1 MLIDLLLGGKGNI
14 DFVSVLV
21 SVLSAL
27 AVIFLT
33 LPIHEFAHAFI
44 ADKLGDPTP
53 RYQRRLTLNPFV
65 HIDYFGALCILLF
78 GFGWAKPVQVNAYNF
93 KKPKFGMAM
102 VALAG
107 PLSNLIVAFLSLT
120 CCKLITIFWM
130 AEITEFVYYLLS
142 FFLGIATINIYLAVF
157 NLIPVPPL
165 DGSRILGIILPSKV
179 YFKIMQYERY
189 IYYGLLLLLFTDVL
203 DIPLMLASNT
213 IMNVFMNILGL

>member
-1 MLIDLLLGGKGNI
+1 MLAELLSGNMDIIDTI
-14 DFVSVLV
+14 VYI
-21 SVLSAL
+21 LSAL

-33 LPIHEFAHAFI
+33 LPIHEFAHAFV

-53 RYQRRLTLNPFV
+53 RYQRRLTLNPMA
-65 HIDYFGALCILLF
+65 HIDYFGALCVLLF

-120 CCKLITIFWM
+120 CCKLITVFWV
-130 AEITEFVYYLLS
+130 AEATEFIYYLLS
-142 FFLGIATINIYLAVF
+142 FFLGITTINIYLAVF

-165 DGSRILGIILPSKV
+165 DGSRILGIILPSRI

-189 IYYGLLLLLFTDVL
+189 IYYGLMLLLFTDVL
-203 DIPLMLASNT
+203 DVPLMMVSNT
-213 IMNVFMNILGL
+213 IMNGFINILGL

>member
-1 MLIDLLLGGKGNI
+1 MLSRLLSGNI
-14 DFVSVLV
+14 DIIEVLV
-21 SVLSAL
+21 YVLSSL

-53 RYQRRLTLNPFV
+53 RYQRRLTLNPMA
-65 HIDYFGALCILLF
+65 HIDYFGALCVLLF

-107 PLSNLIVAFLSLT
+107 PISNLILAFLSLA
-120 CCKLITIFWM
+120 CCKVITVIWASNVINF
-130 AEITEFVYYLLS
+130 AIYLYL
-142 FFLGIATINIYLAVF
+142 FFLGIAQINVYLAVF

-165 DGSRILGIILPSKV
+165 DGSRILGIILPSKT

-189 IYYGLLLLLFTDVL
+189 IYYGLMLLLFTDVL
-203 DIPLMLASNT
+203 DIPLFYASQS
-213 IMNVFMNILGL
+213 VLGLFSNILGL

>member
-1 MLIDLLLGGKGNI
+1 MLSRLLSGNI
-14 DFVSVLV
+14 DIIEVLV
-21 SVLSAL
+21 YVLSSL

-33 LPIHEFAHAFI
+33 LPIHEFAHAFV

-53 RYQRRLTLNPFV
+53 RYQRRLTLNPMA
-65 HIDYFGALCILLF
+65 HIDYFGALCVLLF

-107 PLSNLIVAFLSLT
+107 PISNLILAFLSLA
-120 CCKLITIFWM
+120 CCKVITVIWASNVINF
-130 AEITEFVYYLLS
+130 AIYLYL
-142 FFLGIATINIYLAVF
+142 FFLGIAQINVYLAVF

-165 DGSRILGIILPSKV
+165 DGSRILGIILPSKI

-189 IYYGLLLLLFTDVL
+189 IYYGLMLLLFTDVL
-203 DIPLMLASNT
+203 DIPLMMVSNT
-213 IMNVFMNILGL
+213 VMNIFVNILGL

>member
-1 MLIDLLLGGKGNI
+1 MLSRLLSGNI
-14 DFVSVLV
+14 DIIEVLV
-21 SVLSAL
+21 YVLSSL

-53 RYQRRLTLNPFV
+53 RYQRRLTLNPMA
-65 HIDYFGALCILLF
+65 HIDYFGALCVLLF

-107 PLSNLIVAFLSLT
+107 PISNLILAFLSLA
-120 CCKLITIFWM
+120 CCKVITVIWASNVINF
-130 AEITEFVYYLLS
+130 AIYLYL
-142 FFLGIATINIYLAVF
+142 FFLGIAQINVYLAVF

-165 DGSRILGIILPSKV
+165 DGSRILGIILPSKT

-189 IYYGLLLLLFTDVL
+189 IYYGLMLLLFTDVL
-203 DIPLMLASNT
+203 DIPLFYASQS
-213 IMNVFMNILGL
+213 VLGLFSNMLGL